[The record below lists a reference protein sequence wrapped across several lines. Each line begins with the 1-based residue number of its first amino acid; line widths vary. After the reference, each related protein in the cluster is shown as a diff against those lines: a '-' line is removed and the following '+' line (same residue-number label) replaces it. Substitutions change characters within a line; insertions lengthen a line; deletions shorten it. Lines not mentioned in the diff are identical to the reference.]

1 MSTAKPGERIPAD
14 QLIDVEAVRRAYLEG
29 RPDPAIAGQRVKF
42 GTSGHRGRSLA
53 LSFNEPHVLAISQA
67 VCEYRAAHD
76 ITGPLFLGMD
86 THALSAPAQRTA
98 LEVFAAND
106 VEVVVQAGGGFTP
119 TPVISW
125 AILDHNRGAPAA
137 RADGVVITP
146 SHNPPEDGG
155 FKYNP
160 PEGGPA
166 YGDITGW
173 IERRANE
180 ILESGT
186 GVRRLA
192 YEAALASPRVR
203 AVDFVTPYVDDLP
216 SVIDIEAIRNAGVR
230 IGVDPLGGAGV
241 QYWHAIAERHGLD
254 LTVVNP
260 AVDPTFGFMTLD
272 HDGRVRM
279 DCSSP
284 HAMAGLIEMRDK
296 YDVSIGN
303 DPDAD
308 RHGIVSPTAGLLN
321 PNHFLALCVEYLFA
335 HRPEWPRA
343 ARVGKTLVSSALID
357 RAAKEAGRGVYEVP
371 VGFKWL
377 AGPLYEGACAFGG
390 EESAGA
396 SLLRRDG
403 TVWTTDKDGIAV
415 GLLAAE
421 IRART
426 GQDLGE
432 RFERLTERLGRPL
445 YRRLDIPAS
454 AEARAALGALDP
466 TSLGPLRLGGEDVQQ
481 ALINAPGNNA
491 PIGGAKLVAESG
503 WIAVRPSGTEDIA
516 KVYAES
522 FKDEAHL
529 ESLLAT
535 GRELIE
541 RCAAPTA

>member
-1 MSTAKPGERIPAD
+1 MSTAKPGGPVPPD
-14 QLIDVEAVRRAYLEG
+14 QLIDVEAVRRAYVEG
-29 RPDPAIAGQRVKF
+29 QPDPQVASQRVKF
-42 GTSGHRGRSLA
+42 GTSGHRGRATA
-53 LSFNEPHVLAISQA
+53 LSFNEPHVAAISQA
-67 VCEYRAAHD
+67 VCDYRAAHD
-76 ITGPLFLGMD
+76 ISGPLFLGMD
-86 THALSAPAQRTA
+86 THALSAPAQQTA
-98 LEVFAAND
+98 VEVFAANA
-106 VEVVVQAGGGFTP
+106 VQVVMQADGGFTP

-125 AILDHNRGAPAA
+125 AILRHNRDASAA

-166 YGDITGW
+166 DSGITGW
-173 IERRANE
+173 IEQRANA
-180 ILESGT
+180 ILESGE
-186 GVRRLA
+186 GVRRMS
-192 YEAALASPRVR
+192 YDEALASDHVR
-203 AVDFVTPYVDDLP
+203 AVDLVTPYVDDLP
-216 SVIDIEAIRNAGVR
+216 SVVDIAAIRDAGVR

-241 QYWHAIAERHGLD
+241 QYWQAIAERHGLD

-260 AVDPTFGFMTLD
+260 EVDPAFGFMTLD

-284 HAMAGLIEMRDK
+284 YAMAGLIGMRDA
-296 YDVSIGN
+296 YDVAIGN

-308 RHGIVSPTAGLLN
+308 RHGIVSPSAGLLN
-321 PNHFLALCVEYLFA
+321 PNHFLALCVEYLFT
-335 HRPEWPRA
+335 HRPDWPETA
-343 ARVGKTLVSSALID
+343 KVGKTLVSSALID
-357 RAAKEAGRGVYEVP
+357 RVAKEVGTSVYEVP

-377 AGPLYEGACAFGG
+377 AGPLYEGDCAFGG

-403 TVWTTDKDGIAV
+403 SVWTTDKDGIAL

-432 RFERLTERLGRPL
+432 RFEQLTARLGRPL

-454 AEARAALGALDP
+454 AEARTALGALDP
-466 TSLGPLRLGGEDVQQ
+466 ASLGPLRLGDEDVQQ
-481 ALINAPGNNA
+481 ALSHAPGNDA
-491 PIGGAKLVAESG
+491 PIGGAKMVAESG

-522 FKDEAHL
+522 FRDEAHL
-529 ESLLAT
+529 ESLLET
-535 GRELIE
+535 GRTLVE
-541 RCAAPTA
+541 RCAAPPA

>member
-1 MSTAKPGERIPAD
+1 MSTAKPGERVPAD
-14 QLIDVEAVRRAYLEG
+14 QLIDVEAIREAYREG
-29 RPDPAIAGQRVKF
+29 RPNPAVQAQRVKF
-42 GTSGHRGRSLA
+42 GTSGHRGRSLR

-98 LEVFAAND
+98 VEVFAAND
-106 VEVVVQAGGGFTP
+106 VEVVLQAGDGVTP

-125 AILDHNRGAPAA
+125 AILDHNRDVPAA

-166 YGDITGW
+166 DGDITGW

-180 ILESGT
+180 LLESGSEI
-186 GVRRLA
+186 RRVP
-192 YEAALASPRVR
+192 YDVALASPRVR
-203 AVDFVTPYVDDLP
+203 AVDLLTPYVDDLT
-216 SVIDIEAIRNAGVR
+216 SVVDIEAIKRAGVR

-241 QYWHAIAERHGLD
+241 PYWQAIAERHGLD

-260 AVDPTFGFMTLD
+260 TIDPTFGFMTVD

-284 HAMAGLIEMRDK
+284 HAMAGLIAMRDQ

-321 PNHFLALCVEYLFA
+321 PNHYLALCVEYLFA
-335 HRPEWPRA
+335 HRPAWPKA

-357 RAAKEAGRGVYEVP
+357 RAAQEVGTAVYEVP

-396 SLLRRDG
+396 SLLRSDG
-403 TVWTTDKDGIAV
+403 TVWTTDKDGIV
-415 GLLAAE
+415 LGLLAAE
-421 IRART
+421 ICAVT

-432 RFERLTERLGRPL
+432 RFQQLTARLGKPL
-445 YRRLDIPAS
+445 YRRLDIPAT
-454 AEARAALGALDP
+454 ADVRAALGALDP
-466 TSLGPLRLGGEDVQQ
+466 TSLDPMRLGGEEVQH
-481 ALINAPGNNA
+481 ALSRAPGNNA

-522 FKDEAHL
+522 FQDEAHL

-535 GRELIE
+535 GRELLA
-541 RCAAPTA
+541 RCTAPAS